1 MTEINEIIE
10 QNRGLSQELRSAV
23 RLIKTAI
30 LQSQSRAA
38 RMISGTQ
45 LSLYF
50 GVGLFVS
57 ANSRKGTWGTGAIEA
72 ISEQLRRELP
82 GLRGFS
88 GQNIRNMRTF
98 AEFWQPYLICSPSAS
113 KLESSEKCSPS
124 ASDLNKTQN
133 TISITNDY
141 FSHAKWSPLTTEI
154 NRDEFL
160 GISFTHHMEILHK
173 TKNIDEVL
181 FCIHEAVIHQWD
193 KYKLREILKAG
204 IPQPDH
210 AAPNNFA
217 QTIPT
222 VREAMK
228 AIRMFKDEYLLDYI
242 NVEDI
247 DAQEEDVDERLVEQ
261 RIVNNIKRFI
271 MTLGR
276 DFTFVGNQYH
286 LEIYGEEMWS
296 DLLFFNRELNALVA
310 IELKV
315 GKFKPAYL
323 GQLYAYL
330 QVLDEKVRKP
340 HENPSIGIVLCKSA
354 NQAYAEY
361 AVRDYNKPMGVAT
374 YKTLSDMPKE
384 MQMALPDIEEL
395 KELMETDDEMKK

>member
-1 MTEINEIIE
+1 MKDELIQNNAVEI
-10 QNRGLSQELRSAV
+10 SDAV
-23 RLIKTAI
+23 KTIKTAI
-30 LQSQSRAA
+30 LVSQSRAA
-38 RMISGTQ
+38 RLISGSQ

-50 GVGLFVS
+50 GVGLYVS
-57 ANSRKGTWGTGAIEA
+57 ANSREGKWGTGAIET
-72 ISEQLRRELP
+72 ISEQLHRELP

-88 GQNIRNMRTF
+88 AQNIRNMRQF
-98 AEFWQPYLICSPSAS
+98 AEYWQHYLIHSPAAS
-113 KLESSEKCSPS
+113 KLEKADVQDVIECDS
-124 ASDLNKTQN
+124 
-133 TISITNDY
+133 
-141 FSHAKWSPLTTEI
+141 FSLAKWSPTASEI
-154 NRDEFL
+154 NREEFL
-160 GISFTHHMEILHK
+160 GISFSHHMEILHK

-181 FCIHEAVIHQWD
+181 FCIHEAVVHQWD
-193 KYKLREILKAG
+193 KYTLRNILKTG

-210 AAPNNFA
+210 VAPNNFI

-222 VREAMK
+222 AKEAMK

-261 RIVNNIKRFI
+261 RIVHNIKRFI

-315 GKFKPAYL
+315 GKFKPSYL
-323 GQLYAYL
+323 GQLHAYL
-330 QVLDEKVRKP
+330 QVLDDKVRKP

-354 NQAYAEY
+354 NQAFAEY

-374 YKTLSDMPKE
+374 YKTLSDMPAD
-384 MQMALPDIEEL
+384 MQQILPDIEDL
-395 KELMETDDEMKK
+395 KKLMDNKE

>member
-1 MTEINEIIE
+1 MSKNTISTDLK
-10 QNRGLSQELRSAV
+10 QAV
-23 RLIKTAI
+23 QTIKTAI
-30 LQSQSRAA
+30 LQSQSRAVK
-38 RMISGTQ
+38 MVSGIQ

-50 GVGLFVS
+50 GVGLYVS
-57 ANSRKGTWGTGAIEA
+57 ANSRQGTWGTGAIKV
-72 ISEQLRRELP
+72 ISDMLRRELP

-88 GQNIRNMRTF
+88 EESIKKMRTF
-98 AEFWQPYLICSPSAS
+98 AEFWSQFINRSPAATEMSVEE
-113 KLESSEKCSPS
+113 LHREIEC
-124 ASDLNKTQN
+124 DR
-133 TISITNDY
+133 
-141 FSHAKWSPLTTEI
+141 FSLAKWSPLATEI

-160 GISFTHHMEILHK
+160 GISFSHHMEILHK
-173 TKNIDEVL
+173 TKNIEEVL
-181 FCIHEAVIHQWD
+181 YCIHEAVMHQWD
-193 KYKLREILKAG
+193 KYTLRDILKVG
-204 IPQPDH
+204 IPKPENV
-210 AAPNNFA
+210 ASNNFL
-217 QTIPT
+217 QTMPSA
-222 VREAMK
+222 RQAMK

-261 RIVNNIKRFI
+261 RIVQNIKRFI

-310 IELKV
+310 IELKI
-315 GKFKPAYL
+315 GKFKPIYL

-330 QVLDEKVRKP
+330 QVLDDKVRKP

-374 YKTLSDMPKE
+374 YKTFSDMPKE
-384 MQMALPDIEEL
+384 MQQALPDIEEL
-395 KELMETDDEMKK
+395 KKLMDDESEKVVP

>member
-1 MTEINEIIE
+1 MIMKDNKIDVQVATDVKQAVSIIK
-10 QNRGLSQELRSAV
+10 S
-23 RLIKTAI
+23 AI
-30 LQSQSRAA
+30 LQSQSRAVK
-38 RMISGTQ
+38 MISGTQ

-50 GVGLFVS
+50 GVGLYVS
-57 ANSRKGTWGTGAIEA
+57 ANSRKGTWGTAAIDE

-88 GQNIRNMRTF
+88 AQNIRNMRQF
-98 AEFWQPYLICSPSAS
+98 AEFWQPFLIHSPLAS
-113 KLESSEKCSPS
+113 KMDFE
-124 ASDLNKTQN
+124 DLQN
-133 TISITNDY
+133 QIECDR
-141 FSHAKWSPLTTEI
+141 FSLTKWSPMASEI

-160 GISFTHHMEILHK
+160 GLSFSHHMEILHK

-181 FCIHEAVIHQWD
+181 FCIHEAVTHQWD
-193 KYKLREILKAG
+193 KYTLRDILKTG
-204 IPQPDH
+204 IPKPDGV
-210 AAPNNFA
+210 APNNFI
-217 QTIPT
+217 QTISST
-222 VREAMK
+222 RQAMK

-247 DAQEEDVDERLVEQ
+247 DAQEKDVDERLVEQ
-261 RIVNNIKRFI
+261 RIIHNIKRFI

-310 IELKV
+310 IELKI
-315 GKFKPAYL
+315 GKFKPMYL
-323 GQLYAYL
+323 GQLQAYL
-330 QVLDEKVRKP
+330 QILDDKVRKP

-374 YKTLSDMPKE
+374 YKTFSDMPKE
-384 MQMALPDIEEL
+384 LQHALPDIEEL
-395 KELMETDDEMKK
+395 KKLMSDSEENYGE

>member
-1 MTEINEIIE
+1 MEENAYK
-10 QNRGLSQELRSAV
+10 GLTAELKLAV
-23 RLIKTAI
+23 QAIKGAI

-50 GVGLFVS
+50 GVGLYVS
-57 ANSRKGTWGTGAIEA
+57 ENSREGTWGTGAIKT

-88 GQNIRNMRTF
+88 EESIKKMRTF
-98 AEFWQPYLICSPSAS
+98 AEFWTQYLNRSPMATELTLENARAS
-113 KLESSEKCSPS
+113 
-124 ASDLNKTQN
+124 
-133 TISITNDY
+133 ISHDY
-141 FSHAKWSPLTTEI
+141 FSLAKWSPMATEI

-160 GISFTHHMEILHK
+160 GISFSHHMEILHK
-173 TKNIDEVL
+173 TKDINEVL
-181 FCIHEAVIHQWD
+181 FCIHETVVHQWD
-193 KYKLREILKAG
+193 KYTLRDVLKAG
-204 IPQPDH
+204 IPQPEH
-210 AAPNNFA
+210 VAPNNFA
-217 QTIPT
+217 QTMPSTRQAI
-222 VREAMK
+222 K

-261 RIVNNIKRFI
+261 RIIHNIKRFI

-286 LEIYGEEMWS
+286 LEVYGEEMWS

-315 GKFKPAYL
+315 GKFKPSYL
-323 GQLYAYL
+323 GQLFAYL
-330 QVLDEKVRKP
+330 QVLDDKVRKP

-374 YKTLSDMPKE
+374 YKTFSDMPKE
-384 MQMALPDIEEL
+384 MQKTLPDIEEL
-395 KELMETDDEMKK
+395 KKLMDTE

>member
-1 MTEINEIIE
+1 MNAENKSILTA
-10 QNRGLSQELRSAV
+10 ELKQAV
-23 RLIKTAI
+23 QTIKGAI

-50 GVGLFVS
+50 GVGLYVS
-57 ANSRKGTWGTGAIEA
+57 ANSRKGTWGTGAIKV

-88 GQNIRNMRTF
+88 EESIKKMRMF
-98 AEFWQPYLICSPSAS
+98 AEFWSQYLNRSPMATELTLDSAR
-113 KLESSEKCSPS
+113 E
-124 ASDLNKTQN
+124 
-133 TISITNDY
+133 SITHDY
-141 FSHAKWSPLTTEI
+141 
-154 NRDEFL
+154 
-160 GISFTHHMEILHK
+160 
-173 TKNIDEVL
+173 
-181 FCIHEAVIHQWD
+181 
-193 KYKLREILKAG
+193 KAG
-204 IPQPDH
+204 IPKPDH
-210 AAPNNFA
+210 TAPNNFP
-217 QTIPT
+217 QTMSST
-222 VREAMK
+222 RQAMK

-247 DAQEEDVDERLVEQ
+247 DAQEKDVDERLVEQ
-261 RIVNNIKRFI
+261 RIIHNIKRFI

-286 LEIYGEEMWS
+286 LEIYDEEMWS

-330 QVLDEKVRKP
+330 QVLDDKVRKP

-361 AVRDYNKPMGVAT
+361 AVRDYNKPMGVST
-374 YKTLSDMPKE
+374 YKTFSDMPKE
-384 MQMALPDIEEL
+384 MQDTLPDIEEL
-395 KELMETDDEMKK
+395 KKLMDE

>member
-1 MTEINEIIE
+1 MNHNPMSTD
-10 QNRGLSQELRSAV
+10 LRQAV
-23 RLIKTAI
+23 QTIKTAI
-30 LQSQSRAA
+30 LQSQSRAV

-50 GVGLFVS
+50 GVGLYVS
-57 ANSRKGTWGTGAIEA
+57 ANSRKGAWGTGAIDE
-72 ISEQLRRELP
+72 ISQQLRKELP

-88 GQNIRNMRTF
+88 SQNIRNMRQF
-98 AEFWQPYLICSPSAS
+98 AEFWQAYLNCSPMAS
-113 KLESSEKCSPS
+113 EMSLEALQQEIEC
-124 ASDLNKTQN
+124 DQ
-133 TISITNDY
+133 
-141 FSHAKWSPLTTEI
+141 FSLAKWSPMASEI

-160 GISFTHHMEILHK
+160 GISFSHHMEILHK
-173 TKNIDEVL
+173 TKNIEEVL
-181 FCIHEAVIHQWD
+181 FCIHEAVVHQWD
-193 KYKLREILKAG
+193 KYTLRDILKAG

-210 AAPNNFA
+210 TAPNNFL
-217 QTIPT
+217 QTMSSP
-222 VREAMK
+222 RQAMK
-228 AIRMFKDEYLLDYI
+228 AIRMFKDEYLLDFI

-247 DAQEEDVDERLVEQ
+247 DAQEKDVDERLVEQ
-261 RIVNNIKRFI
+261 RIVHNIKRFI

-286 LEIYGEEMWS
+286 LEIYGEEKWS

-310 IELKV
+310 IELKI
-315 GKFKPAYL
+315 GKFKPIYL

-330 QVLDEKVRKP
+330 QVLDDKVRKP

-374 YKTLSDMPKE
+374 YKAFSDMPVE
-384 MQMALPDIEEL
+384 MQKTLPDIEEL
-395 KELMETDDEMKK
+395 KKLMEDEE

>member
-1 MTEINEIIE
+1 MDEKTNK
-10 QNRGLSQELRSAV
+10 GLTQELKDAV
-23 RLIKTAI
+23 YTIKTAI

-38 RMISGTQ
+38 RMISGSQ

-50 GVGLFVS
+50 GVGLYVS
-57 ANSRKGTWGTGAIEA
+57 ANSREGTWGTGAIKA

-88 GQNIRNMRTF
+88 DESIKKMRTF
-98 AEFWQPYLICSPSAS
+98 AEFWSKYINRSPTATE
-113 KLESSEKCSPS
+113 LENEEKHLP
-124 ASDLNKTQN
+124 
-133 TISITNDY
+133 IVYDY
-141 FSHAKWSPLTTEI
+141 FSLTKWSPLATEI

-160 GISFTHHMEILHK
+160 GISFSHHMEILHK
-173 TKNIDEVL
+173 TKNIQEVL
-181 FCIHEAVIHQWD
+181 FCIHEAVVHQWD
-193 KYKLREILKAG
+193 KYTLRDVLKAG

-210 AAPNNFA
+210 TAPNNFA
-217 QTIPT
+217 QTMPT
-222 VREAMK
+222 ARQAMK

-247 DAQEEDVDERLVEQ
+247 DAQEEDVDEQLVEQ
-261 RIVNNIKRFI
+261 RIIHNIKRFI

-315 GKFKPAYL
+315 GKFKAAYL

-330 QVLDEKVRKP
+330 QVLDDKVRKL

-361 AVRDYNKPMGVAT
+361 AVRDYNKPMGVST
-374 YKTLSDMPKE
+374 YKTMSDMPE
-384 MQMALPDIEEL
+384 AMQQALPDIEEL
-395 KELMETDDEMKK
+395 KKLMEDEEIS

>member
-1 MTEINEIIE
+1 MVMKDNKTDI
-10 QNRGLSQELRSAV
+10 QVATDVKQAV
-23 RLIKTAI
+23 SVIKSAI
-30 LQSQSRAA
+30 LQSQSRAVK
-38 RMISGTQ
+38 MISGTQ

-50 GVGLFVS
+50 GVGLYVS
-57 ANSRKGTWGTGAIEA
+57 ANSRKGTWGTAAIDE

-88 GQNIRNMRTF
+88 AQNIRNMRQF
-98 AEFWQPYLICSPSAS
+98 AEFWQPFLIHSPLAS
-113 KLESSEKCSPS
+113 KMDFE
-124 ASDLNKTQN
+124 DLQN
-133 TISITNDY
+133 QIECDR
-141 FSHAKWSPLTTEI
+141 FSLTKWSPMASEI

-160 GISFTHHMEILHK
+160 GLSFSHHMEILHK

-181 FCIHEAVIHQWD
+181 LCIHEAVVHQWD
-193 KYKLREILKAG
+193 KYTLRNILKAG
-204 IPQPDH
+204 IPKPDGV
-210 AAPNNFA
+210 APNNFI
-217 QTIPT
+217 QTIPST
-222 VREAMK
+222 QQAMK
-228 AIRMFKDEYLLDYI
+228 AIKMFKDEYLLDYI

-247 DAQEEDVDERLVEQ
+247 DAQEKDVDERLVEQ
-261 RIVNNIKRFI
+261 RIIHNIKRFI

-310 IELKV
+310 IELKI
-315 GKFKPAYL
+315 GKFKPMYL
-323 GQLYAYL
+323 GQLQAYL
-330 QVLDEKVRKP
+330 QILDDKVRKP

-374 YKTLSDMPKE
+374 YKTFSDMPKE
-384 MQMALPDIEEL
+384 MQHALPDIEEL
-395 KELMETDDEMKK
+395 KKLMSDSEENYGE

>member
-1 MTEINEIIE
+1 MTRVNNTITTDLK
-10 QNRGLSQELRSAV
+10 QAV
-23 RLIKTAI
+23 QTIKTAI
-30 LQSQSRAA
+30 LQSQSRAV
-38 RMISGTQ
+38 RIISGTQ

-50 GVGLFVS
+50 GVGLYVS
-57 ANSRKGTWGTGAIEA
+57 ANSRQGTWGTGAIDE
-72 ISEQLRRELP
+72 ISQQLRRELP

-88 GQNIRNMRTF
+88 SQNIRNMRQF
-98 AEFWQPYLICSPSAS
+98 AEFWQAYLNHSPMAS
-113 KLESSEKCSPS
+113 KMGIEDIHREIEY
-124 ASDLNKTQN
+124 DR
-133 TISITNDY
+133 
-141 FSHAKWSPLTTEI
+141 FSLAKWSPLANEI

-160 GISFTHHMEILHK
+160 GISFSHHMEILHK

-181 FCIHEAVIHQWD
+181 FCIHEAVTHQWD
-193 KYKLREILKAG
+193 KYTLRDVLKVG
-204 IPQPDH
+204 IPKPDNT
-210 AAPNNFA
+210 APNNFL
-217 QTIPT
+217 QTIPST
-222 VREAMK
+222 RQAMK
-228 AIRMFKDEYLLDYI
+228 TIRMFKDEYLLDYI

-261 RIVNNIKRFI
+261 RIIQNIKRFI

-276 DFTFVGNQYH
+276 DFTIVGNQYH

-310 IELKV
+310 IELKI
-315 GKFKPAYL
+315 GKFKPIYL

-330 QVLDEKVRKP
+330 QVLDDKVRKP

-374 YKTLSDMPKE
+374 YKTISEMPKE
-384 MQMALPDIEEL
+384 MQQTLPDIEEL
-395 KELMETDDEMKK
+395 KKLMDDENKETVNL

>member
-1 MTEINEIIE
+1 MSTENENMSSE
-10 QNRGLSQELRSAV
+10 ELKHAV
-23 RLIKTAI
+23 QTIKNAI
-30 LQSQSRAA
+30 LQSQSRAVQ
-38 RMISGTQ
+38 MISGAQ

-50 GVGLFVS
+50 GVGLYVS
-57 ANSRKGTWGTGAIEA
+57 ANSRNDKWGTGAIKT

-88 GQNIRNMRTF
+88 EESIKKMRTF
-98 AEFWQPYLICSPSAS
+98 AEYWHHYLNRSPSATD
-113 KLESSEKCSPS
+113 LEESSVR
-124 ASDLNKTQN
+124 AV
-133 TISITNDY
+133 ITYDY
-141 FSHAKWSPLTTEI
+141 FSLSKWSPLATEI
-154 NRDEFL
+154 NREEFL
-160 GISFTHHMEILHK
+160 GISFSHHMEILHK
-173 TKNIDEVL
+173 TKNINEVL
-181 FCIHEAVIHQWD
+181 FCIHETVVHQWD
-193 KYKLREILKAG
+193 KYTLRDVLKAG
-204 IPQPDH
+204 IPQPEH
-210 AAPNNFA
+210 VAPNNFV
-217 QTIPT
+217 QTMT
-222 VREAMK
+222 SAKQAMK

-247 DAQEEDVDERLVEQ
+247 DAQDEDVDERLVEQ
-261 RIVNNIKRFI
+261 RIVHNIKRFI

-315 GKFKPAYL
+315 GKFKPSYL

-330 QVLDEKVRKP
+330 QVLDDKVRKP

-361 AVRDYNKPMGVAT
+361 AVRDYNKPMGIAT
-374 YKTLSDMPKE
+374 YKTISDMPKE
-384 MQMALPDIEEL
+384 MQKTLPDIEEL
-395 KELMETDDEMKK
+395 KKLMDES

>member
-1 MTEINEIIE
+1 MEVGEN
-10 QNRGLSQELRSAV
+10 NKGLTQELKSAV
-23 RLIKTAI
+23 NTIRTAI
-30 LQSQSRAA
+30 LQSKSRAA
-38 RMISGTQ
+38 RMISGSQ
-45 LSLYF
+45 LSLYY
-50 GVGLFVS
+50 GVGLYVS
-57 ANSRKGTWGTGAIEA
+57 ANSREGLWGTGAIDT

-88 GQNIRNMRTF
+88 GQNIRNMRQF
-98 AEFWQPYLICSPSAS
+98 AEFWQQFLFCSPTAS
-113 KLESSEKCSPS
+113 KMKKEDIHDEIEYDRF
-124 ASDLNKTQN
+124 A
-133 TISITNDY
+133 IS
-141 FSHAKWSPLTTEI
+141 KWSPTAAEI

-160 GISFTHHMEILHK
+160 GISFSHHMEILHK
-173 TKNIDEVL
+173 TKNIHEVL
-181 FCIHEAVIHQWD
+181 YCIHEAVVHQWD
-193 KYKLREILKAG
+193 KYTLRDVLKAG

-210 AAPNNFA
+210 TAPNNFTLTMSPA
-217 QTIPT
+217 RAAI
-222 VREAMK
+222 K

-247 DAQEEDVDERLVEQ
+247 DEQEKDVDERLVEQ

-286 LEIYGEEMWS
+286 LEIYGEDMWS

-315 GKFKPAYL
+315 GKFKAAYL

-330 QVLDEKVRKP
+330 QVLDDKVRKP

-374 YKTLSDMPKE
+374 YKTMADMPKS
-384 MQMALPDIEEL
+384 MQLVLPDLEEL
-395 KELMETDDEMKK
+395 KKLMVEE

>member
-1 MTEINEIIE
+1 MNNNPMSTD
-10 QNRGLSQELRSAV
+10 LRQAV
-23 RLIKTAI
+23 QTIKTAI

-50 GVGLFVS
+50 GVGLYVS
-57 ANSRKGTWGTGAIEA
+57 ANSRKGAWGTGAIKM
-72 ISEQLRRELP
+72 ISEMLRKELP

-88 GQNIRNMRTF
+88 EDNLKKMRTF
-98 AEFWQPYLICSPSAS
+98 SEFWSQFINRSPMAS
-113 KLESSEKCSPS
+113 EMSLENLQQEIEC
-124 ASDLNKTQN
+124 DR
-133 TISITNDY
+133 
-141 FSHAKWSPLTTEI
+141 FSLAKWSPMASEI

-160 GISFTHHMEILHK
+160 GISFSHHMEILHK
-173 TKNIDEVL
+173 TKNIEEVL
-181 FCIHEAVIHQWD
+181 FCIHEAVVHQWD
-193 KYKLREILKAG
+193 KYTLRDILKAG

-210 AAPNNFA
+210 TAPNNFL
-217 QTIPT
+217 QTMSSP
-222 VREAMK
+222 RQAMK
-228 AIRMFKDEYLLDYI
+228 AIRMFKDEYLLDFI

-247 DAQEEDVDERLVEQ
+247 DAQEKDVDERLVEQ
-261 RIVNNIKRFI
+261 RIVHNIKRFI

-310 IELKV
+310 IELKI
-315 GKFKPAYL
+315 GKFKPIYL

-330 QVLDEKVRKP
+330 QVLDDKVRKP

-374 YKTLSDMPKE
+374 YKTISDMPVE
-384 MQMALPDIEEL
+384 MQKTLPDIEEL
-395 KELMETDDEMKK
+395 KKLMEEDEE

>member
-1 MTEINEIIE
+1 MNE
-10 QNRGLSQELRSAV
+10 ELKDAV
-23 RLIKTAI
+23 KTIKTAI
-30 LQSQSRAA
+30 LLSQRRAA
-38 RMISGTQ
+38 RMISGAQ

-50 GVGLFVS
+50 GVGLYVS
-57 ANSRKGTWGTGAIEA
+57 IHSRKEVWGTGAIDS

-88 GQNIRNMRTF
+88 GKNIRNMRQF
-98 AEFWQPYLICSPSAS
+98 AEFWQKYLICSPTAS
-113 KLESSEKCSPS
+113 KLSLENLYGEI
-124 ASDLNKTQN
+124 AYDG
-133 TISITNDY
+133 
-141 FSHAKWSPLTTEI
+141 FSLEKWSPVATEI

-160 GISFTHHMEILHK
+160 GISFSHHMEILHK
-173 TKNIDEVL
+173 TKDINEVL
-181 FCIHEAVIHQWD
+181 FCIHETVLHQWD
-193 KYKLREILKAG
+193 KYTLRDVLKAG
-204 IPQPDH
+204 IPQPEH
-210 AAPNNFA
+210 SAPNNFA

-222 VREAMK
+222 ARQAMK

-261 RIVNNIKRFI
+261 RIISNIKRFI

-330 QVLDEKVRKP
+330 QVLDDKIRKP
-340 HENPSIGIVLCKSA
+340 HENPSIGIVLCKDA
-354 NQAYAEY
+354 NYAYAEY

-374 YKTLSDMPKE
+374 YKTLADMPEAMKHT
-384 MQMALPDIEEL
+384 LPDIEEL
-395 KELMETDDEMKK
+395 KKLFDKDED

>member
-1 MTEINEIIE
+1 MKDNKIDVQVATDVKQAVSIIK
-10 QNRGLSQELRSAV
+10 S
-23 RLIKTAI
+23 AI
-30 LQSQSRAA
+30 LQSQSRAVK
-38 RMISGTQ
+38 MISGTQ

-50 GVGLFVS
+50 GVGLYVS
-57 ANSRKGTWGTGAIEA
+57 ANSRKGTWGTAAIDE

-88 GQNIRNMRTF
+88 AQNIRNMRQF
-98 AEFWQPYLICSPSAS
+98 AEFWQPFLIHSPLAS
-113 KLESSEKCSPS
+113 KMDFE
-124 ASDLNKTQN
+124 DLQN
-133 TISITNDY
+133 QIECDR
-141 FSHAKWSPLTTEI
+141 FSLTKWSPMASEI

-160 GISFTHHMEILHK
+160 GLSFSHHMEILHK

-181 FCIHEAVIHQWD
+181 LCIHEAVVHQWD
-193 KYKLREILKAG
+193 KYTLRNILKAG
-204 IPQPDH
+204 IPKPDGV
-210 AAPNNFA
+210 APNNFI
-217 QTIPT
+217 QTMPST
-222 VREAMK
+222 RQAMK
-228 AIRMFKDEYLLDYI
+228 AIKMFKDEYLLDYI

-247 DAQEEDVDERLVEQ
+247 DAQEKDVDERLVEQ
-261 RIVNNIKRFI
+261 RIIHNIKRFI

-310 IELKV
+310 IELKI
-315 GKFKPAYL
+315 GKFKPMYL
-323 GQLYAYL
+323 GQLQAYL
-330 QVLDEKVRKP
+330 QILDDKVRKP

-374 YKTLSDMPKE
+374 YKTFSDMPKE
-384 MQMALPDIEEL
+384 LQHALPDIEEL
-395 KELMETDDEMKK
+395 KKLMSDSEENYGE

>member
-1 MTEINEIIE
+1 MNE
-10 QNRGLSQELRSAV
+10 ELKEAV
-23 RLIKTAI
+23 KTIKTAI
-30 LQSQSRAA
+30 LLSQSRTA
-38 RMISGTQ
+38 RMISGSQ

-57 ANSRKGTWGTGAIEA
+57 IRSREEVWGTGAIDS

-88 GQNIRNMRTF
+88 GKNIRNMRQF
-98 AEFWQPYLICSPSAS
+98 AEFWQKYLICSPSAS
-113 KLESSEKCSPS
+113 KLSLDNIYEEI
-124 ASDLNKTQN
+124 AYDR
-133 TISITNDY
+133 
-141 FSHAKWSPLTTEI
+141 FSLEKWSPLATEI

-160 GISFTHHMEILHK
+160 GISFSHHMEILHK
-173 TKNIDEVL
+173 TKDINEVL
-181 FCIHEAVIHQWD
+181 FCIHETVLHQWD
-193 KYKLREILKAG
+193 KYTLRDMLKAG
-204 IPQPDH
+204 IPQPEH
-210 AAPNNFA
+210 SAPNNFA

-222 VREAMK
+222 ARQAMK

-247 DAQEEDVDERLVEQ
+247 DAQEKDVDERLVEQ
-261 RIVNNIKRFI
+261 RIISNIKRFI

-310 IELKV
+310 VELKV

-330 QVLDEKVRKP
+330 QVLDDKIRKP
-340 HENPSIGIVLCKSA
+340 HENPSIGIVLCKDA
-354 NQAYAEY
+354 NYAYAEY

-374 YKTLSDMPKE
+374 YKTLADMPEAMK
-384 MQMALPDIEEL
+384 QTLPDIEEL
-395 KELMETDDEMKK
+395 KKLFDSEED

>member
-1 MTEINEIIE
+1 MSTD
-10 QNRGLSQELRSAV
+10 LRQAV
-23 RLIKTAI
+23 QTIKTAI

-50 GVGLFVS
+50 GVGLYVS
-57 ANSRKGTWGTGAIEA
+57 VNSRKGAWGTGAIDE
-72 ISEQLRRELP
+72 ISLELRRELP

-88 GQNIRNMRTF
+88 SQNIRNMRQF
-98 AEFWQPYLICSPSAS
+98 AEFWQAYLNCSPMAS
-113 KLESSEKCSPS
+113 EMSLEALQQEIEC
-124 ASDLNKTQN
+124 DQ
-133 TISITNDY
+133 
-141 FSHAKWSPLTTEI
+141 FSLAKWSPMASEI

-160 GISFTHHMEILHK
+160 GISFSHHMEILHK
-173 TKNIDEVL
+173 TKNIEEVL
-181 FCIHEAVIHQWD
+181 FCIHEAVVHQWD
-193 KYKLREILKAG
+193 KYTLRDILKAG

-210 AAPNNFA
+210 TAPNNFL
-217 QTIPT
+217 QTMSSP
-222 VREAMK
+222 RQAMK
-228 AIRMFKDEYLLDYI
+228 AIRMFKDEYLLDFI

-247 DAQEEDVDERLVEQ
+247 DAQEKDVDERLVEQ
-261 RIVNNIKRFI
+261 RIVHNIKRFI

-310 IELKV
+310 IELKI
-315 GKFKPAYL
+315 GKFKPIYL

-330 QVLDEKVRKP
+330 QVLDDKVRKP

-374 YKTLSDMPKE
+374 YKTISDMPVE
-384 MQMALPDIEEL
+384 MQKTLPDIEEL
-395 KELMETDDEMKK
+395 KKLMEEDEE